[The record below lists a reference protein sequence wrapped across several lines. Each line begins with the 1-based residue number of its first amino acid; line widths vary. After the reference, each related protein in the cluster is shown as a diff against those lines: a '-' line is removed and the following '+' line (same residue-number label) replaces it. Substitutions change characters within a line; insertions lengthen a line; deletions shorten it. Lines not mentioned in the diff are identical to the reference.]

1 MTIIVRLP
9 RSLKIETMYELI
21 NGVLDERRNARDSEI
36 IFDFSQLGFVDPDG
50 ITVISN
56 IIEWLKKRGIAV
68 SFRNHNVDHR
78 AIQYMDDCGFFKTY
92 EGKPLRLFAA
102 TRATTIP
109 FRRIMVEESHEW
121 LDLHV
126 FPWLAEKLGTTL
138 ASLAEFKTCVRE
150 IFNNIHDHST
160 ENIGCVHIQWFPN
173 DKKVRISVSD
183 FGVGI
188 PQEIARVYE
197 VANDAAAIALAA
209 QEGISSK
216 PNGRNQ
222 GAGLSYLIDNVVG
235 RNQGWLGIYSNR
247 GQFTC
252 SSDTGRIRRR
262 PRLAGGFYPGTLI
275 SIDLRTDRIE
285 RVEEERESLE
295 W

>member
-1 MTIIVRLP
+1 
-9 RSLKIETMYELI
+9 MYEFLGGI
-21 NGVLDERRNARDSEI
+21 LDEQHNPRDSDI
-36 IFDFSQLGFVDPDG
+36 IFDFAQLGFVDPDG

-56 IIEWLKKRGIAV
+56 IIEWLKKRGVAT
-68 SFRNHNVDHR
+68 SLRNHNVDHN

-92 EGKPLRLFAA
+92 TGKPLRLFAA
-102 TRATTIP
+102 TRNTTIP
-109 FRRIMVEESHEW
+109 FRRILVEESHEW

-126 FPWLAEKLGTTL
+126 FPWLAEKLQTTA

-150 IFNNIHDHST
+150 IFNNIHDHSA
-160 ENIGCVHIQWFPN
+160 EEIGCIHIQMFPN
-173 DKKVRISVSD
+173 KQRIRISVSD

-188 PQEIARVYE
+188 PTEISRVYN
-197 VANDAAAIALAA
+197 VGNDAAAIALAA

-216 PNGRNQ
+216 PKGRNQ

-235 RNQGWLGIYSNR
+235 RNQGWVGIYSNR

-252 SSDTGRIRRR
+252 SPDNENIRRR
-262 PRLAGGFYPGTLI
+262 PRLSNGFYPGTLI
-275 SIDLRTDRIE
+275 SMDLRTDRIE
-285 RVEEERESLE
+285 QVEEERESLQ